1 MWQLKASGDLSW
13 LECELLQ
20 PFPHG
25 FFTRNDHRSPGPLA
39 SALGNPENQ
48 AYHLTQIHSALV
60 FDAEK
65 VTAERGLEG
74 DGLVSATPGITA
86 WAKSADCVPVLL
98 LDPERSIVAA
108 VHAGWRG
115 TAAQILPHAI
125 QHMILRGARLE
136 QIRVVLGPAISGDYY
151 PVHRTVAE
159 EVVKTISYPA
169 KALIPDPEADKVR
182 LDVREVN
189 RQQALS
195 LGVSESNITSAPHCT
210 YQEEKLFFSY
220 RREGRTGI
228 QFSGIGI

>member
-1 MWQLKASGDLSW
+1 VWQLKASGDLSW

-25 FFTRNDHRSPGPLA
+25 FFTRNAHRSPGPLA
-39 SALGNPENQ
+39 DALGHPGDQ

-65 VTAERGLEG
+65 VTVGLEG
-74 DGLVSATPGITA
+74 DGLVSATPGVTA
-86 WAKSADCVPVLL
+86 WAKSADCVPALL

-115 TAAQILPHAI
+115 TAAQILPRAI
-125 QHMILRGARLE
+125 QHMILRGARPE
-136 QIRVVLGPAISGDYY
+136 RIRIALGPAISGDYY
-151 PVHRTVAE
+151 PVHRTVAQ
-159 EVVKTISYPA
+159 EVVQTIPYPA
-169 KALIPDPEADKVR
+169 KALLPDGEEDKVR

-189 RQQALS
+189 RQQALAV
-195 LGVSESNITSAPHCT
+195 GVLAPNIVLAPHCT
-210 YQEEKLFFSY
+210 YQEELFFSY
-220 RREGRTGI
+220 RREGRTGV

>member
-1 MWQLKASGDLSW
+1 MWQLKASRDLSW
-13 LECELLQ
+13 LECELLR

-25 FFTRNDHRSPGPLA
+25 FFTRNAHRSPGPLA
-39 SALGNPENQ
+39 AVLGHPEDQ

-65 VTAERGLEG
+65 VTVGLEG

-98 LDPERSIVAA
+98 LEPERSVVAA

-115 TAAQILPHAI
+115 TAAQILPRAI
-125 QHMILRGARLE
+125 RHMILRGARPE
-136 QIRVVLGPAISGDYY
+136 RIRVVLGPAISGDYY

-159 EVVKTISYPA
+159 EVVKTILYPA
-169 KALIPDPEADKVR
+169 KALIPDAEEGKVR

-195 LGVSESNITSAPHCT
+195 LGVSEPNIALAPHCT
-210 YQEEKLFFSY
+210 YQEKQLFFSY
-220 RREGRTGI
+220 RREGRTGV

>member
-1 MWQLKASGDLSW
+1 MWQLKDSGALSW

-25 FFTRNDHRSPGPLA
+25 FFTRNAHRSPGPLA

-65 VTAERGLEG
+65 VTEKLEG
-74 DGLVSATPGITA
+74 DGLVSSTPGITA
-86 WAKSADCVPVLL
+86 WTKSADCVPVLL
-98 LDPERSIVAA
+98 LDPERSVVAA

-125 QHMILRGARLE
+125 RHMILRGARPE
-136 QIRVVLGPAISGDYY
+136 RIRVVLGPAISGDNY
-151 PVHRTVAE
+151 PVHRTVAD
-159 EVVKTISYPA
+159 EVVKTIPYPA
-169 KALIPDPEADKVR
+169 QALLPDPEVDKVR

-189 RQQALS
+189 RQQALA
-195 LGVSESNITSAPHCT
+195 LGVLAPNIALAPHCT
-210 YQEEKLFFSY
+210 YQEEQLFFSY
-220 RREGRTGI
+220 RREGRTGV

>member
-25 FFTRNDHRSPGPLA
+25 FFTRNAHLSPGPLA
-39 SALGNPENQ
+39 TVLGHPEDQ

-65 VTAERGLEG
+65 VTVGLEG

-98 LDPERSIVAA
+98 LDPERSVVAA

-115 TAAQILPHAI
+115 TAAQILPRAI
-125 QHMILRGARLE
+125 QHMILRGARPE

-159 EVVKTISYPA
+159 EVVKTIPIRP
-169 KALIPDPEADKVR
+169 KP
-182 LDVREVN
+182 
-189 RQQALS
+189 LS
-195 LGVSESNITSAPHCT
+195 PMQSKI
-210 YQEEKLFFSY
+210 
-220 RREGRTGI
+220 R
-228 QFSGIGI
+228 

>member
-1 MWQLKASGDLSW
+1 MWQLKTSGDLSW
-13 LECELLQ
+13 LECELLH

-25 FFTRNDHRSPGPLA
+25 FFTRNIHRSPGPLA
-39 SALGNPENQ
+39 SALGHPADR
-48 AYHLTQIHSALV
+48 AYHLKQIHSALV

-65 VTAERGLEG
+65 VTAELEG
-74 DGLVSATPGITA
+74 DGLVSVTPGITA

-98 LDPERSIVAA
+98 LDPERSVVGA

-115 TAAQILPHAI
+115 TAAKILPHAI
-125 QHMILRGARLE
+125 QHMILRGARPE
-136 QIRVVLGPAISGDYY
+136 RMRVVLGPAISGDYY
-151 PVHRTVAE
+151 PVHQTVAA
-159 EVVKTISYPA
+159 EVVKTIPYPA

-195 LGVSESNITSAPHCT
+195 LGVLAPNIALAPHCT
-210 YQEEKLFFSY
+210 YQEEELFFSY
-220 RREGRTGI
+220 RREGRTGV

>member
-25 FFTRNDHRSPGPLA
+25 FFTRNAHRSPGPLA
-39 SALGNPENQ
+39 SVLGYPEDQ

-60 FDAEK
+60 FDAEN
-65 VTAERGLEG
+65 VTAGLQG

-86 WAKSADCVPVLL
+86 WAKSADCVPALL
-98 LDPERSIVAA
+98 LDPECSVVAA

-115 TAAQILPHAI
+115 TAAQILPQAI
-125 QHMILRGARLE
+125 QQMILRGARPE
-136 QIRVVLGPAISGDYY
+136 RIRVALGPAISGDYY
-151 PVHRTVAE
+151 PVHQTVAK
-159 EVVKTISYPA
+159 EVVKTILHPA
-169 KALIPDPEADKVR
+169 KALLPDAEADKVR

-195 LGVSESNITSAPHCT
+195 LGVLALHIALAPHCT
-210 YQEEKLFFSY
+210 YQEERLFFSY